1 MFYELRIYTPAA
13 GRLDDLVTRIGADM
27 VPFFERHGFA
37 PRIGQW
43 TAAAGETMTA
53 FVWLLQW
60 LSMDQR
66 TAAFAG
72 LGGDA
77 EWQALRERTNGP
89 GEMVKRYDI
98 RFLAPAKAWLR
109 QPEERQRPASHG
121 RLVDLRVHPIA
132 VGRTGAADT
141 VLADVDLP
149 ALAACGAS
157 PIGVFDNI
165 AGGPATPGVTMLLG
179 WPGFEERQQGL
190 AEYARRPDV
199 VAARRS
205 ERERWAG
212 EHVVGDGSSVLLEPT
227 RFASSS
233 HS

>member
-1 MFYELRIYTPAA
+1 MFYELRIYTPVA
-13 GRLDDLVTRIGADM
+13 GRLDDLVTRIGWDM

-37 PRIGQW
+37 PRLGQW
-43 TAAAGETMTA
+43 TVVAGETMAA
-53 FVWLLQW
+53 FVWLLRW
-60 LSMDQR
+60 PSLDQR
-66 TAAFAG
+66 AAAFAG

-77 EWQALRERTNGP
+77 EWQTLRVRTNGT

-109 QPEERQRPASHG
+109 QPEERHWPASHG
-121 RLVDLRVHPIA
+121 RLVDLRVHSIA

-141 VLADVDLP
+141 VLAEVDLP

-179 WPGFEERQQGL
+179 WPGYDERQQGL
-190 AEYARRPDV
+190 AQYARRPDV

-227 RFASSS
+227 RFASPS

>member
-1 MFYELRIYTPAA
+1 MFYELRIYTPTA
-13 GRLDDLVTRIGADM
+13 GRLDDLVIRIGRDM

-37 PRIGQW
+37 PRLGQW
-43 TAAAGETMTA
+43 TAVTGETMA
-53 FVWLLQW
+53 VFVWLLRW
-60 LSMDQR
+60 PSMDQR
-66 TAAFAG
+66 AAAFAS
-72 LGGDA
+72 LGEDA
-77 EWQALRERTNGP
+77 EWQALRVRTNGSA
-89 GEMVKRYDI
+89 EMVKRYDI

-109 QPEERQRPASHG
+109 QPEVRQRPASHG
-121 RLVDLRVHPIA
+121 RLVDLRVHSIA
-132 VGRTGAADT
+132 VGRTGPADT

-179 WPGFEERQQGL
+179 WPGYDERQQGL

-227 RFASSS
+227 RFASPS

>member
-13 GRLDDLVTRIGADM
+13 GRLDDLVTRIGWDM

-37 PRIGQW
+37 PRLGQW
-43 TAAAGETMTA
+43 TVVAGETMAA

-77 EWQALRERTNGP
+77 EWQALRVRTNGT
-89 GEMVKRYDI
+89 GEMVKRYEI
-98 RFLAPAKAWLR
+98 RFLAPAKAWLQ

-141 VLADVDLP
+141 VLAEVDLP

-179 WPGFEERQQGL
+179 WPGYDERQQGL
-190 AEYARRPDV
+190 AQYARRADV

-227 RFASSS
+227 RFASPS